1 MRLLAILGL
10 CFLVGGVAIAGDGER
25 ICDPC
30 TTIDD
35 VTLCPMEDYQT
46 IDGSIAVEES
56 HGYYFHGV
64 AGGFYRFTFCE
75 GGGSATFDTGLS
87 IQGPTTCGAYLVC
100 NDDFCGL
107 QSQVDFTCPYDS
119 EEWIVAVDGWG
130 SAAGGFVMAYRGPD
144 SPSPAEGTAW
154 GSIKA
159 LFR

>member
-10 CFLVGGVAIAGDGER
+10 CFTFGAVALAGDGDR

-30 TTIDD
+30 TMIDD
-35 VTLCPMEDYQT
+35 VVLCPMEDYQ
-46 IDGSIAVEES
+46 IIEGSIAPDQG
-56 HGYYFHGV
+56 HGYYFHGI

-75 GGGSATFDTGLS
+75 GGGWADFDTGLS
-87 IQGPTTCGAYLVC
+87 IQGPGTCGNYLAC
-100 NDDFCGL
+100 NDDYCGL
-107 QSQVDFTCPYDS
+107 QSQLDWTCPYDS
-119 EEWIVAVDGWG
+119 EEWIVSVDGYA
-130 SAAGGFVMAYRGPD
+130 SAAGDYGLAYRGPD